1 MLLQLRVFRRPLRV
15 VSFGFVAAVL
25 CSAAM
30 VMAAS
35 PASAKSRHGS
45 ARHGH
50 AHVGRREAAR
60 RHFASRHDRHE
71 GRLARQSQRDADVAQ
86 TRAGALGD
94 DNGSLIQHDTGA
106 SSGFSDGFGLLKI
119 VADARRYIGNDNPTD
134 RSTLWCARFMNMV
147 LHEAGFSGTGSD
159 AARSFASYGHRVSG
173 PRVGAIAVMARRGGG
188 HVGIV
193 SGIDKKGNPIVI
205 SGNYGHRVAEAS
217 ISRGRIYAYVMPTG

>member
-30 VMAAS
+30 VMSAS

-50 AHVGRREAAR
+50 AHYAHRHSAR
-60 RHFASRHDRHE
+60 RHFAHRHDR
-71 GRLARQSQRDADVAQ
+71 GLARQSHGDSDVAQ
-86 TRAGALGD
+86 MRAGVLDD
-94 DNGSLIQHDTGA
+94 DNASLIQHDTGA
-106 SSGFSDGFGLLKI
+106 RSGFSDGFGLLKI
-119 VADARRYIGNDNPTD
+119 VADARRYIGDGNPTG
-134 RSTLWCARFMNMV
+134 RRTLWCARFMNMV
-147 LHEAGFSGTGSD
+147 LHQAGYRGTGSD
-159 AARSFASYGHRVSG
+159 AARSFASYGRRVPG

-193 SGIDKKGNPIVI
+193 SGIDRKGNPIVI